1 MWCLHVR
8 RRVLRDLLLYRWWRD
23 VLLWLLLLLL
33 WLRSSRASRTGLPC
47 PWGQAERIAA
57 DAWLALRGRSRAD
70 TTDSK
75 CLQLL
80 LLLRLLGRN
89 LLLILDWYGWWCL
102 HRWWCLLRLL
112 LLLLDLLPSL
122 CYLLLLLLLYDHL
135 LMLLL
140 TIRIRHRVLRNV
152 TMRVKSNTDAIWRS
166 SAILR
171 SWSLSLVAGII
182 DVATAWRCGRY
193 APGRRVA
200 E

>member
-33 WLRSSRASRTGLPC
+33 WLWSSRASRTGLPC

-57 DAWLALRGRSRAD
+57 DARLALRGRSRAD

-75 CLQLL
+75 GLQLL
-80 LLLRLLGRN
+80 LLGRN

-140 TIRIRHRVLRNV
+140 TIRIRPRVLRNV
-152 TMRVKSNTDAIWRS
+152 AMWVQSDTDAIWRS

-171 SWSLSLVAGII
+171 SRSWSLVAGII
-182 DVATAWRCGRY
+182 DIATAWRCGRY
-193 APGRRVA
+193 APGRRVT